1 MRGSIIRSISIEEY
15 QAFRTLQAIEGYV
28 DLGMFEEAE
37 SELLGLD
44 PVWFAFEKIITLRS
58 RVYAGLNNCE

>member
-1 MRGSIIRSISIEEY
+1 MRGSTIRSICLEEY

-37 SELLGLD
+37 EELLGLD
-44 PVWFAFEKIITLRS
+44 PIWFALEPIMMLRS
-58 RVYAGLNNCE
+58 RVYAGLNHCE